1 MKAFSLKSTPPPLS
15 MKCKGWISF
24 AFLCLFSCVVVL
36 YGTIEVCRVE
46 VYSVLFAV
54 CACFILF
61 VVVVLLVSL

>member
-1 MKAFSLKSTPPPLS
+1 MKAFSLNSTRPPLS
-15 MKCKGWISF
+15 MKCKGCISF
-24 AFLCLFSCVVVL
+24 AFLCLLYGCL